1 MTRPSFS
8 IGAYD
13 IAPGTRKDIDLPL
26 ARLVTGT
33 PVSLPV
39 LVFHGSEDG
48 PTIWINAALHGDE
61 VSGIE
66 IIRRVTELLNPESLR
81 GTFIAAPIVNVHG
94 FLTGD
99 RYLPDRRDLNR
110 SFPGTS
116 KGSLAGRI
124 ANLFMTEIVSRCS
137 VGIDLHSG
145 SDHRT
150 NLAQIRA
157 DLDDKKTAELAATF
171 AAPLMIHSKTRD
183 GSLRQEAAKSGATV
197 LVFEGGE
204 AWRLDQASIRSG
216 VDGVLRVLAHEGM
229 IDLPPGDEPPPT
241 SKLSRKTRWMRAPES
256 GIGRLRVGLGDSVAE
271 GQLIGEIYDA
281 FGTRLGKV
289 TSRTDGV
296 VVGLALDAIVNRGDA
311 VVNVAELFEEK
322 ETGTGVERDVSESAD
337 QKIESDS

>member
-1 MTRPSFS
+1 MTKASFS

-13 IAPGTRKDIDLPL
+13 VAPGTRKDIELPL

-39 LVFHGSEDG
+39 LVFHGSQDG
-48 PTIWINAALHGDE
+48 PVIWINAALHGDE
-61 VSGIE
+61 ISGIE
-66 IIRRVTELLNPESLR
+66 IIRRVTELLNAETLR

-110 SFPGTS
+110 SFPGS
-116 KGSLAGRI
+116 AKGSLASRI
-124 ANLFMTEIVSRCS
+124 AHIFMTEIVSRCS

-157 DLDDKKTAELAATF
+157 DLDDEKTAELASVF
-171 AAPLMIHSKTRD
+171 AAPMMIHSKTRD
-183 GSLRQEAAKSGATV
+183 GSLRKEATSSGASV

-204 AWRLDQASIRSG
+204 AWRLDQASIRTG

-229 IDLPPGDEPPPT
+229 IDLPPGDQPPPT
-241 SKLSRKTRWMRAPES
+241 SNISRKTRWMRAPQS

-271 GQLIGEIYDA
+271 GQLVGEIYDA
-281 FGTRLGKV
+281 FGTRLGNV

-296 VVGLALDAIVNRGDA
+296 VVGLALDALVNRGDA
-311 VVNVAELFEEK
+311 VINIAEILQEK
-322 ETGTGVERDVSESAD
+322 ETDTGVKSNEVELDVTEGDA
-337 QKIESDS
+337 